1 MSSITPSIGQA
12 DMFKTGIRSAPVVI
26 SAYIGP
32 FIFPYHIAFKGKKT
46 EREKHFL
53 LDNKI

>member
-12 DMFKTGIRSAPVVI
+12 DMFKTGIRSAPLVI
-26 SAYIGP
+26 SAYIGL
-32 FIFPYHIAFKGKKT
+32 FIFPHRIAFQGEKT

>member
-12 DMFKTGIRSAPVVI
+12 DMFKTGIRSAPLVI

>member
-1 MSSITPSIGQA
+1 MSFITPSIGEA
-12 DMFKTGIRSAPVVI
+12 DMFKTGIRSVPLVI

-32 FIFPYHIAFKGKKT
+32 FVFPNHISFKGEKT
-46 EREKHFL
+46 EKEKHFL